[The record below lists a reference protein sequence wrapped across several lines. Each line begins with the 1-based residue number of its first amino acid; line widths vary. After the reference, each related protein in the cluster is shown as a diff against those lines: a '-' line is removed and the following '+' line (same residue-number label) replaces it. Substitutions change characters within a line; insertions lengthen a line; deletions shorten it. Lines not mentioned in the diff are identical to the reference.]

1 MCTGARFSILA
12 ATPPSK
18 WKSCWKTAPSAA
30 RRFLRALPRALSRP
44 CDKSRYLGKGTLDAV
59 AHVNNEIADVLI
71 GLEAEDQRMV
81 DAAMI
86 EADGTEN
93 KGAFGANAILGASLA
108 VAKAAAEAAGVTL
121 QFSDAQQKQENQ
133 IKAIRSFIASDV
145 DVISFCPIVE
155 TGWDTV
161 LQEAKDAGIPVVLVD
176 RGVTADP
183 SLYVTH
189 IFADALKEGA
199 NAFNWVDEY
208 MTAEG
213 KTPRAGGDQ
222 FQVAIL
228 EGTVGS
234 SVAADRLQGFTDA
247 MAESPNSGKYNVI
260 CSQTGEYTRAKGM
273 EVMESFLKS
282 DGDKI
287 DILFSCNGDMALGA
301 IQAIEAAGLKPGED
315 IVIVSID
322 AAKGEFNAM
331 IEGKM
336 NCAVEHTPN
345 FGETLM
351 ETAKK
356 IVAGEEV
363 PATIELEEG
372 IFPADIAEQELPN
385 RTY

>member
-1 MCTGARFSILA
+1 MNLMKLKKLLSGILA
-12 ATPPSK
+12 
-18 WKSCWKTAPSAA
+18 TAM
-30 RRFLRALPRALSRP
+30 ALSLVA
-44 CDKSRYLGKGTLDAV
+44 CSDGGNDTTTDSDTGSEEQSITLGFAQVGSESEWRTANTDNIKAS
-59 AHVNNEIADVLI
+59 AE
-71 GLEAEDQRMV
+71 EAG
-81 DAAMI
+81 I
-86 EADGTEN
+86 
-93 KGAFGANAILGASLA
+93 
-108 VAKAAAEAAGVTL
+108 TL

-189 IFADALKEGA
+189 IFADALKEGG
-199 NAFNWVDEY
+199 NAFNWIDEY
-208 MTAEG
+208 MTSEG

-234 SVAADRLQGFTDA
+234 SVAADRLQGFLDA
-247 MAESPNSGKYNVI
+247 MAESPNSAKYNVI

-345 FGETLM
+345 FGPTLM

-372 IFPADIAEQELPN
+372 IYPADIAEQELPN

>member
-1 MCTGARFSILA
+1 MKKAFALLLTLAMVLSLA
-12 ATPPSK
+12 ACGGDS
-18 WKSCWKTAPSAA
+18 
-30 RRFLRALPRALSRP
+30 
-44 CDKSRYLGKGTLDAV
+44 G
-59 AHVNNEIADVLI
+59 E
-71 GLEAEDQRMV
+71 
-81 DAAMI
+81 DAASGDG
-86 EADGTEN
+86 ADGGEQSITLGFAQVGSESEWRT
-93 KGAFGANAILGASLA
+93 ANTDNIKAS
-108 VAKAAAEAAGVTL
+108 AEEAGITL

-189 IFADALKEGA
+189 IFADALKEGG
-199 NAFNWVDEY
+199 NAFNWIDEY
-208 MTAEG
+208 MTSEG

-234 SVAADRLQGFTDA
+234 SVAADRLQGFLDA
-247 MAESPNSGKYNVI
+247 MDASENSAKYNVL

-336 NCAVEHTPN
+336 NCAVEHTPT

-372 IFPADIAEQELPN
+372 IYPADIAEQELPN

>member
-1 MCTGARFSILA
+1 MKLKKFLASILSLAMVLSLA
-12 ATPPSK
+12 ACGGDS
-18 WKSCWKTAPSAA
+18 
-30 RRFLRALPRALSRP
+30 
-44 CDKSRYLGKGTLDAV
+44 G
-59 AHVNNEIADVLI
+59 E
-71 GLEAEDQRMV
+71 
-81 DAAMI
+81 DAASGDG
-86 EADGTEN
+86 ADGGEQSITLGFAQVGSESEWRT
-93 KGAFGANAILGASLA
+93 ANTDNIKAS
-108 VAKAAAEAAGVTL
+108 AEEAGITL

-189 IFADALKEGA
+189 IFADALKEGG
-199 NAFNWVDEY
+199 NAFNWIDEY
-208 MTAEG
+208 MTSEG

-234 SVAADRLQGFTDA
+234 SVAADRLQGFLDA
-247 MAESPNSGKYNVI
+247 MDASENSAKYNVL

-322 AAKGEFNAM
+322 AAKGEFNA
-331 IEGKM
+331 IIDGKM

-345 FGETLM
+345 FGPTLM

-372 IFPADIAEQELPN
+372 IYPADIAEQELPN

>member
-1 MCTGARFSILA
+1 MMKKNRILA
-12 ATPPSK
+12 ALMALTMTLALAACGGSDTSASDNSSSSGEK
-18 WKSCWKTAPSAA
+18 KDASDIIVGLAQVGSESEWRTANTDNIKKA
-30 RRFLRALPRALSRP
+30 
-44 CDKSRYLGKGTLDAV
+44 
-59 AHVNNEIADVLI
+59 
-71 GLEAEDQRMV
+71 AED
-81 DAAMI
+81 
-86 EADGTEN
+86 
-93 KGAFGANAILGASLA
+93 
-108 VAKAAAEAAGVTL
+108 AGITL

-145 DVISFCPIVE
+145 DVIAFCPIVQ

-176 RGVTADP
+176 RGVTADS

-189 IFADALKEGA
+189 IRADALKEGA
-199 NAFNWVDEY
+199 NAFNWIDEY
-208 MTAEG
+208 VHEQG

-222 FQVAIL
+222 FQIAIL

-234 SVAADRLQGFTDA
+234 SVAADRLSGFTDA
-247 MAESPNSGKYNVI
+247 IAASANADEYNI
-260 CSQTGEYTRAKGM
+260 IASQTGEYTRAKGK

-287 DILFSCNGDMALGA
+287 DILFACNDDMALGA

-322 AAKGEFNAM
+322 AAKGAFNAM

-345 FGETLM
+345 YGELLM
-351 ETAKK
+351 ETAVK
-356 IVAGEEV
+356 IVNGEEV
-363 PATIELEEG
+363 PAEIEVQEG
-372 IFPADIAEQELPN
+372 IFPADTAAEELPN

>member
-1 MCTGARFSILA
+1 MKLKKFLASILSLAMVLSLA
-12 ATPPSK
+12 ACGGDS
-18 WKSCWKTAPSAA
+18 
-30 RRFLRALPRALSRP
+30 
-44 CDKSRYLGKGTLDAV
+44 G
-59 AHVNNEIADVLI
+59 E
-71 GLEAEDQRMV
+71 
-81 DAAMI
+81 DAASGDG
-86 EADGTEN
+86 ADGGEQSITLGFAQVGSESEWRT
-93 KGAFGANAILGASLA
+93 ANTDNIKAS
-108 VAKAAAEAAGVTL
+108 AEEAGITL

-189 IFADALKEGA
+189 IFADALKEGG
-199 NAFNWVDEY
+199 NAFNWIDEY
-208 MTAEG
+208 MTSEG

-234 SVAADRLQGFTDA
+234 SVAADRLQGFLDA
-247 MAESPNSGKYNVI
+247 MDASENSAKYNVL

-345 FGETLM
+345 FGPTLM

-372 IFPADIAEQELPN
+372 IYCRMTPRRFK
-385 RTY
+385 

>member
-1 MCTGARFSILA
+1 M
-12 ATPPSK
+12 
-18 WKSCWKTAPSAA
+18 
-30 RRFLRALPRALSRP
+30 
-44 CDKSRYLGKGTLDAV
+44 
-59 AHVNNEIADVLI
+59 
-71 GLEAEDQRMV
+71 
-81 DAAMI
+81 
-86 EADGTEN
+86 
-93 KGAFGANAILGASLA
+93 
-108 VAKAAAEAAGVTL
+108 TL

-234 SVAADRLQGFTDA
+234 SVAADRLQGFNDA

>member
-1 MCTGARFSILA
+1 MEASCILFNTGRETAHSEDEESEKGLKGMKLKKWLTGVLA
-12 ATPPSK
+12 A
-18 WKSCWKTAPSAA
+18 AM
-30 RRFLRALPRALSRP
+30 ALSLAA
-44 CDKSRYLGKGTLDAV
+44 CSDGGAESADAGSEDSITLGFAQVGSESEWRT
-59 AHVNNEIADVLI
+59 
-71 GLEAEDQRMV
+71 
-81 DAAMI
+81 
-86 EADGTEN
+86 
-93 KGAFGANAILGASLA
+93 ANTDNI
-108 VAKAAAEAAGVTL
+108 KAAAEAAGVTL

-228 EGTVGS
+228 EGMVGS

>member
-1 MCTGARFSILA
+1 MKLKKWLTGVLA
-12 ATPPSK
+12 A
-18 WKSCWKTAPSAA
+18 AM
-30 RRFLRALPRALSRP
+30 ALSLAA
-44 CDKSRYLGKGTLDAV
+44 CSDGGAESADAGSEDSITLGFAQVGSESEWRT
-59 AHVNNEIADVLI
+59 
-71 GLEAEDQRMV
+71 
-81 DAAMI
+81 
-86 EADGTEN
+86 
-93 KGAFGANAILGASLA
+93 ANTDNI
-108 VAKAAAEAAGVTL
+108 KAAAEAAGVTL

-189 IFADALKEGA
+189 IFADA
-199 NAFNWVDEY
+199 
-208 MTAEG
+208 
-213 KTPRAGGDQ
+213 
-222 FQVAIL
+222 
-228 EGTVGS
+228 
-234 SVAADRLQGFTDA
+234 LQGFTDA

-372 IFPADIAEQELPN
+372 IFPADIAEQEMPN

>member
-1 MCTGARFSILA
+1 MRYEGDIYRPPGEWRSYLLQCTVGCSYNGCTYCGMYKNKQYHVRPLADILEDIDMAREHFTDFGSFPLGMPSVTRVFLCDGDAIAMDTDDLLTILRRLYEA
-12 ATPPSK
+12 FPRLERVTTYAGPISTLKKTPEELK
-18 WKSCWKTAPSAA
+18 
-30 RRFLRALPRALSRP
+30 ALHAGGLGRV
-44 CDKSRYLGKGTLDAV
+44 YLG
-59 AHVNNEIADVLI
+59 
-71 GLEAEDQRMV
+71 
-81 DAAMI
+81 
-86 EADGTEN
+86 
-93 KGAFGANAILGASLA
+93 
-108 VAKAAAEAAGVTL
+108 
-121 QFSDAQQKQENQ
+121 
-133 IKAIRSFIASDV
+133 
-145 DVISFCPIVE
+145 VE

-213 KTPRAGGDQ
+213 KTPRAGGEQ

-372 IFPADIAEQELPN
+372 IFPADIAEQEMPN

>member
-1 MCTGARFSILA
+1 MKNRIFAALLALVMTLSLA
-12 ATPPSK
+12 ACGGS
-18 WKSCWKTAPSAA
+18 SAA
-30 RRFLRALPRALSRP
+30 EGSGAASNGEGEKKEASDIIVGFAQVGSESEWRTANTDNIKKA
-44 CDKSRYLGKGTLDAV
+44 
-59 AHVNNEIADVLI
+59 
-71 GLEAEDQRMV
+71 AED
-81 DAAMI
+81 
-86 EADGTEN
+86 
-93 KGAFGANAILGASLA
+93 
-108 VAKAAAEAAGVTL
+108 AGITL

-145 DVISFCPIVE
+145 DVIAFCPIVQ

-189 IFADALKEGA
+189 ICADALKEGA
-199 NAFNWVDEY
+199 SAFEWIDSYVHDQ
-208 MTAEG
+208 G
-213 KTPRAGGDQ
+213 KTPRGGNDQ
-222 FQVAIL
+222 FQIAIL

-234 SVAADRLQGFTDA
+234 SVAADRLTGFTDA
-247 MAESPNSGKYNVI
+247 IAASPNAAEYNVVA
-260 CSQTGEYTRAKGM
+260 SQTGEYTRAKGK

-287 DILFSCNGDMALGA
+287 DILFACNDDMALGA

-322 AAKGEFNAM
+322 AAKGAFNAM

-345 FGETLM
+345 YGDLLM
-351 ETAKK
+351 ETAVK
-356 IVAGEEV
+356 IVNGEEV
-363 PATIELEEG
+363 PAEIEVQEG
-372 IFPADIAEQELPN
+372 IFPADTAAEELPN

>member
-1 MCTGARFSILA
+1 MKLKKFLASILSLAMVLSLA
-12 ATPPSK
+12 ACGGDS
-18 WKSCWKTAPSAA
+18 
-30 RRFLRALPRALSRP
+30 
-44 CDKSRYLGKGTLDAV
+44 G
-59 AHVNNEIADVLI
+59 E
-71 GLEAEDQRMV
+71 
-81 DAAMI
+81 DAASGDGADSGEQSI
-86 EADGTEN
+86 TLGFAQVGSESEWRTANTDNIKASAEEAG
-93 KGAFGANAILGASLA
+93 I
-108 VAKAAAEAAGVTL
+108 TL

-189 IFADALKEGA
+189 IFADALKEGG
-199 NAFNWVDEY
+199 NAFNWIDEY
-208 MTAEG
+208 MTSEG

-234 SVAADRLQGFTDA
+234 SVAADRLQGFLDA
-247 MAESPNSGKYNVI
+247 MDASENSAKYNVL

-345 FGETLM
+345 FGPTLM

-372 IFPADIAEQELPN
+372 IYPADIAEQELPN

>member
-1 MCTGARFSILA
+1 MSRHPRVFFAMALLSASLFAGQAFADRTLTDQLGREVTLPDHVTRAVVLQHQTLNLLVQLNAADDVVGVMSSWKKQLGPQFARFMPAIETLPMPGDLTQVNIESLLA
-12 ATPPSK
+12 LHPQVVFVANY
-18 WKSCWKTAPSAA
+18 AP
-30 RRFLRALPRALSRP
+30 
-44 CDKSRYLGKGTLDAV
+44 
-59 AHVNNEIADVLI
+59 
-71 GLEAEDQRMV
+71 Q
-81 DAAMI
+81 AMI
-86 EADGTEN
+86 
-93 KGAFGANAILGASLA
+93 
-108 VAKAAAEAAGVTL
+108 
-121 QFSDAQQKQENQ
+121 QQIQ
-133 IKAIRSFIASDV
+133 
-145 DVISFCPIVE
+145 
-155 TGWDTV
+155 
-161 LQEAKDAGIPVVLVD
+161 DAGIPVVLVD

-234 SVAADRLQGFTDA
+234 SVAADRLQGFNDA

-356 IVAGEEV
+356 IAAGEEV

>member
-1 MCTGARFSILA
+1 MMRKNRVLAAFLTGAMAFSL
-12 ATPPSK
+12 
-18 WKSCWKTAPSAA
+18 TA
-30 RRFLRALPRALSRP
+30 
-44 CDKSRYLGKGTLDAV
+44 CGGGG
-59 AHVNNEIADVLI
+59 ADTNADT
-71 GLEAEDQRMV
+71 GAEGAQKQASDITVGFAQVGSESEWRT
-81 DAAMI
+81 AN
-86 EADGTEN
+86 TEN
-93 KGAFGANAILGASLA
+93 I
-108 VAKAAAEAAGVTL
+108 KAAAEAAGVTL

-145 DVISFCPIVE
+145 DVIAFCPIVQ

-161 LQEAKDAGIPVVLVD
+161 LQEAKDAEIPVVLVD

-189 IFADALKEGA
+189 IFADALKEGQ
-199 NAFNWVDEY
+199 NAFNWIDEY
-208 MTAEG
+208 MKKQN
-213 KTPRAGGDQ
+213 KTPRGGSEQ
-222 FQVAIL
+222 FQIAIL

-234 SVAADRLQGFTDA
+234 SVAADRLKGFNDA
-247 MAESPNSGKYNVI
+247 IASAEDGSKYTVL
-260 CSQTGEYTRAKGM
+260 CSQTGEYTRAKGK

-287 DILFSCNGDMALGA
+287 DILFAANDDMALGA

-322 AAKGEFNAM
+322 AAKGAFNAM

-345 FGETLM
+345 FGELLM
-351 ETAKK
+351 DTAMK
-356 IVAGEEV
+356 IANGESV
-363 PATIELEEG
+363 PETIEVEEG
-372 IFPADIAEQELPN
+372 IFPADTAAQELPN

>member
-1 MCTGARFSILA
+1 MNLMKLKKLLSGILA
-12 ATPPSK
+12 
-18 WKSCWKTAPSAA
+18 TAM
-30 RRFLRALPRALSRP
+30 ALSLVA
-44 CDKSRYLGKGTLDAV
+44 CSDGGSDATNTDGDSASGDQSITLGFAQVGSESEWRTANTDNIKAS
-59 AHVNNEIADVLI
+59 AE
-71 GLEAEDQRMV
+71 EAG
-81 DAAMI
+81 I
-86 EADGTEN
+86 
-93 KGAFGANAILGASLA
+93 
-108 VAKAAAEAAGVTL
+108 TL

-199 NAFNWVDEY
+199 NAFNWIDEY
-208 MTAEG
+208 MTSEG

-234 SVAADRLQGFTDA
+234 SVAADRLQGFLDA
-247 MAESPNSGKYNVI
+247 MDASENSAKYNVL

-345 FGETLM
+345 FGPTLM

-372 IFPADIAEQELPN
+372 IYPADIAEQELPN

>member
-1 MCTGARFSILA
+1 M
-12 ATPPSK
+12 
-18 WKSCWKTAPSAA
+18 
-30 RRFLRALPRALSRP
+30 
-44 CDKSRYLGKGTLDAV
+44 
-59 AHVNNEIADVLI
+59 
-71 GLEAEDQRMV
+71 
-81 DAAMI
+81 
-86 EADGTEN
+86 
-93 KGAFGANAILGASLA
+93 
-108 VAKAAAEAAGVTL
+108 
-121 QFSDAQQKQENQ
+121 
-133 IKAIRSFIASDV
+133 
-145 DVISFCPIVE
+145 
-155 TGWDTV
+155 
-161 LQEAKDAGIPVVLVD
+161 VLVD

-372 IFPADIAEQELPN
+372 IFPADIAEQEIPRASGGMPGPPN
-385 RTY
+385 PRQRM

>member
-1 MCTGARFSILA
+1 MKLKKFLASILSLAMVLSLA
-12 ATPPSK
+12 ACGGDS
-18 WKSCWKTAPSAA
+18 
-30 RRFLRALPRALSRP
+30 
-44 CDKSRYLGKGTLDAV
+44 G
-59 AHVNNEIADVLI
+59 E
-71 GLEAEDQRMV
+71 
-81 DAAMI
+81 DAASGDG
-86 EADGTEN
+86 ADGGEQSITLGFAQVGSESEWRT
-93 KGAFGANAILGASLA
+93 ANTDNIKAS
-108 VAKAAAEAAGVTL
+108 AEEAGITL

-199 NAFNWVDEY
+199 NAFNWIDEY
-208 MTAEG
+208 MTSEG

-234 SVAADRLQGFTDA
+234 SVAADRLQGFLDA
-247 MAESPNSGKYNVI
+247 MYASENSAKYNVL

-345 FGETLM
+345 FGPTLM

-372 IFPADIAEQELPN
+372 IYPADIAEQELPN

>member
-1 MCTGARFSILA
+1 MKLKKFLASILSLAMVLSLA
-12 ATPPSK
+12 ACGGDS
-18 WKSCWKTAPSAA
+18 
-30 RRFLRALPRALSRP
+30 
-44 CDKSRYLGKGTLDAV
+44 G
-59 AHVNNEIADVLI
+59 E
-71 GLEAEDQRMV
+71 
-81 DAAMI
+81 DAASGDG
-86 EADGTEN
+86 ADGGDQSITLGFAQVGSESEWRT
-93 KGAFGANAILGASLA
+93 ANTDNIKAS
-108 VAKAAAEAAGVTL
+108 AEEAGITL

-199 NAFNWVDEY
+199 NAFNWIDEY
-208 MTAEG
+208 MTSEG

-234 SVAADRLQGFTDA
+234 SVAADRLQGFLDA
-247 MAESPNSGKYNVI
+247 MDASENSAKYNVL

-345 FGETLM
+345 FGPTLM

-372 IFPADIAEQELPN
+372 IYPADIAEQELPN

>member
-1 MCTGARFSILA
+1 MKKNRIFAALLALVMTLSLA
-12 ATPPSK
+12 A
-18 WKSCWKTAPSAA
+18 CGGSAA
-30 RRFLRALPRALSRP
+30 DNS
-44 CDKSRYLGKGTLDAV
+44 GTTTSDGEGEKKEASDIIV
-59 AHVNNEIADVLI
+59 GFAQVGSESEWRTANTDNIKKA
-71 GLEAEDQRMV
+71 AED
-81 DAAMI
+81 
-86 EADGTEN
+86 
-93 KGAFGANAILGASLA
+93 
-108 VAKAAAEAAGVTL
+108 AGITL

-145 DVISFCPIVE
+145 DVIAFCPIVQ

-189 IFADALKEGA
+189 ICADALKEGTS
-199 NAFNWVDEY
+199 AFEWIDGYVHDQ
-208 MTAEG
+208 G
-213 KTPRAGGDQ
+213 KTPRGGSDQ
-222 FQVAIL
+222 FQIAIL

-234 SVAADRLQGFTDA
+234 SVAADRLTGFTDA
-247 MAESPNSGKYNVI
+247 IAASPNAAEYNVVA
-260 CSQTGEYTRAKGM
+260 SQTGEYTRAKGK

-287 DILFSCNGDMALGA
+287 DILFACNDDMALGA

-322 AAKGEFNAM
+322 AAKGAFNAM

-345 FGETLM
+345 YGDLLM
-351 ETAKK
+351 ETAVK
-356 IVAGEEV
+356 IVNGEEV
-363 PATIELEEG
+363 PAEIEVQEG
-372 IFPADIAEQELPN
+372 IFPADTAAEELPN

>member
-1 MCTGARFSILA
+1 
-12 ATPPSK
+12 
-18 WKSCWKTAPSAA
+18 
-30 RRFLRALPRALSRP
+30 
-44 CDKSRYLGKGTLDAV
+44 
-59 AHVNNEIADVLI
+59 
-71 GLEAEDQRMV
+71 
-81 DAAMI
+81 
-86 EADGTEN
+86 
-93 KGAFGANAILGASLA
+93 
-108 VAKAAAEAAGVTL
+108 
-121 QFSDAQQKQENQ
+121 
-133 IKAIRSFIASDV
+133 
-145 DVISFCPIVE
+145 
-155 TGWDTV
+155 
-161 LQEAKDAGIPVVLVD
+161 
-176 RGVTADP
+176 
-183 SLYVTH
+183 
-189 IFADALKEGA
+189 
-199 NAFNWVDEY
+199 

-234 SVAADRLQGFTDA
+234 SVAADRLQGFNDA

>member
-1 MCTGARFSILA
+1 M
-12 ATPPSK
+12 
-18 WKSCWKTAPSAA
+18 
-30 RRFLRALPRALSRP
+30 
-44 CDKSRYLGKGTLDAV
+44 
-59 AHVNNEIADVLI
+59 
-71 GLEAEDQRMV
+71 
-81 DAAMI
+81 
-86 EADGTEN
+86 
-93 KGAFGANAILGASLA
+93 
-108 VAKAAAEAAGVTL
+108 
-121 QFSDAQQKQENQ
+121 
-133 IKAIRSFIASDV
+133 

-189 IFADALKEGA
+189 IFADALKEGG
-199 NAFNWVDEY
+199 NAFNWIDEY
-208 MTAEG
+208 MTSEG

-234 SVAADRLQGFTDA
+234 SVAADRLQGFLDA
-247 MAESPNSGKYNVI
+247 MAESPNSAKYNVI

-345 FGETLM
+345 FGPTLM

-372 IFPADIAEQELPN
+372 IYPADIAEQELPN